1 MSDKLLQEEL
11 SDDLFERLDDSEK
24 NAEKRAV
31 FCSSAVPIS
40 E

>member
-24 NAEKRAV
+24 KCGKN
-31 FCSSAVPIS
+31 SI
-40 E
+40 

>member
-24 NAEKRAV
+24 NAEKIAEEAKIGRAHV
-31 FCSSAVPIS
+31 
-40 E
+40 